1 MNAYREDREGTGIHP
16 AQRWWNRL
24 RRGQRAF
31 AVSMAGYFALLV
43 LALAVIK
50 GSAPFARE
58 LALILIVTGIV
69 IVLAGATAMCCDQ
82 DEFEFGITLKAL
94 AIAFAGGSA
103 VTFSYGCAQVFLGA
117 PDINYM
123 FVWPVY
129 ATAWVIATAALN
141 LRLGIWSR

>member
-1 MNAYREDREGTGIHP
+1 MNAYSDDRDGAGVHP
-16 AQRWWNRL
+16 VRRWWNGL
-24 RRGQRAF
+24 RRGQRTF

-43 LALAVIK
+43 LAIAVVG

-58 LALILIVTGIV
+58 LAFILIVTGIV
-69 IVLAGATAMCCDQ
+69 IVLGGATAMCSDQ
-82 DEFEFGITLKAL
+82 DEFEFGITLRAL

-129 ATAWVIATAALN
+129 AAAWAIAAAALN
-141 LRLGIWSR
+141 LRLGTWSR

>member
-1 MNAYREDREGTGIHP
+1 MNAYRDDREETGNHP
-16 AQRWWNRL
+16 AQSWWNRF
-24 RRGQRAF
+24 RKGQRIF

-43 LALAVIK
+43 LALVVVT

-58 LALILIVTGIV
+58 LALILIVTG
-69 IVLAGATAMCCDQ
+69 VLICLGGATAMCADQ
-82 DEFEFGITLKAL
+82 DEFEFGITLRAL

-103 VTFSYGCAQVFLGA
+103 VTFSYGCAQVLLGA

-129 ATAWVIATAALN
+129 ATVWAIAAAVLN
-141 LRLGIWSR
+141 LRRGIWSR